1 MLHNGDAR
9 DANGWTQVYHCTY
22 RLDARRCV
30 LWLGRGANPNL
41 RVLGRTALH
50 LAVSGPFLAAYNEEA
65 ATTIV
70 LALLDHG
77 ANLEARMLGDR
88 PPEAGT
94 PLECAIYCNNVEMV
108 KLLLSKG
115 ADIDLA
121 VIDYGHLRNISNADA
136 YAIIEAVVDG
146 GGYESFTRA
155 HRHFLCRVLLPR
167 DGLALNRD
175 SVGHVL
181 GFLSRFDG
189 SLPMGHL

>member
-9 DANGWTQVYHCTY
+9 DPNGYTQLFHATR
-22 RLDARRCV
+22 RLDADRV
-30 LWLGRGANPNL
+30 LFWLRRGADPTL
-41 RVLGRTALH
+41 RVHGRTALH

-77 ANLEARMLGDR
+77 ADLEARMLGDR

-94 PLECAIYCNNVEMV
+94 PLECAIHCDNAEMV
-108 KLLLSKG
+108 KLLLTKG
-115 ADIDLA
+115 PDISDE
-121 VIDYGHLRNISNADA
+121 VDDGDLRNNNNADA
-136 YAIIEAVVDG
+136 YAIIEAVVVG

-155 HRHFLCRVLLPR
+155 HRHFLRLVLHARDDPALP
-167 DGLALNRD
+167 AD
-175 SVGHVL
+175 SVGDVL
-181 GFLSRFDG
+181 GFLSPFDG